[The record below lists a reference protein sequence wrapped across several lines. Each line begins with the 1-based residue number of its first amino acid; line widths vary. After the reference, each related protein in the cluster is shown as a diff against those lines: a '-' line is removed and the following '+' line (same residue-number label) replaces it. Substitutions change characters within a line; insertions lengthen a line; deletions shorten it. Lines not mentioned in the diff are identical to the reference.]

1 MLSDQQE
8 SPRSSYQFCKLSNVE
23 GVGIAK
29 LTRHSV
35 WIYGGGLSAGSSADP
50 QYNLSGI
57 VKVSQ
62 DIKEP
67 ILAVSFNYR
76 LGMWGVL
83 QNFNLLKEGNANAGL
98 LDQRLALRWIKE
110 NIEAFGGD
118 PDRVVVWGESAGA
131 QSIAYHMFSFDG
143 EDEKLYHGAILESGG
158 ITGAQV

>member
-8 SPRSSYQFCKLSNVE
+8 LPRSSYQFCKLSKVE
-23 GVGIAK
+23 GVDTAK
-29 LTRHSV
+29 LTGYSV

-76 LGMWGVL
+76 LGMWGFL

-131 QSIAYHMFSFDG
+131 QSIAYHIFSFDG
-143 EDEKLYHGAILESGG
+143 EDEKLYRGAILESGG